1 MAHAK
6 KCDICGKMATHDPE
20 DERPSGWAL
29 VEITQ
34 ADPKMSHR
42 ESIWETDLCSECAVG
57 VHQVLHNEDYPT
69 P

>member
-6 KCDICGKMATHDPE
+6 KCDSCGKVDTHDE
-20 DERPSGWAL
+20 EEARPSGWAL

-34 ADPKMSHR
+34 ADPKMSNR
-42 ESIWETDLCSECAVG
+42 ESIWQTDLCPECAVT
-57 VHQVLHNEDYPT
+57 VHKSLGNVEYPT